1 MATTLEPVA
10 AAVSCGAERSA
21 SAAPAGARP
30 ALRPRK
36 ACLRCSYERNCTDP
50 CETCGEPTRLRRGAR
65 DGEHGC
71 RKSRI
76 SPAGAR
82 ELQLQRVRLE
92 DVSPLQ
98 GRVCAPHL
106 VWRDEQQG
114 RADPAVERGDA
125 LLRRSV
131 RGGSEEGP
139 RRSERGSAKG
149 RRRSS
154 ATIRR
159 TATREEE

>member
-65 DGEHGC
+65 DGEHETGSTGAASLASLPREHESYSCSGC
-71 RKSRI
+71 GLKTCRLCRGVCVRRI
-76 SPAGAR
+76 
-82 ELQLQRVRLE
+82 
-92 DVSPLQ
+92 
-98 GRVCAPHL
+98 
-106 VWRDEQQG
+106 
-114 RADPAVERGDA
+114 
-125 LLRRSV
+125 
-131 RGGSEEGP
+131 
-139 RRSERGSAKG
+139 
-149 RRRSS
+149 
-154 ATIRR
+154 
-159 TATREEE
+159 